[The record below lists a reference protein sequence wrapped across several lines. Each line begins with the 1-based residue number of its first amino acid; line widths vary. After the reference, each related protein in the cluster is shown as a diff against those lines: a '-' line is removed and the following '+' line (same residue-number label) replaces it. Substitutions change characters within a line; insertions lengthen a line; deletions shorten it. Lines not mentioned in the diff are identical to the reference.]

1 LYGVFDSKN
10 KYNII
15 FYFKQDITKNLV
27 QLVMDDTLKVL
38 IDYQPNSD
46 VNTGNWKLIHKS
58 KFIEAPQV
66 PVGFNLVC
74 EGVKLKPSNE
84 I

>member
-1 LYGVFDSKN
+1 
-10 KYNII
+10 
-15 FYFKQDITKNLV
+15 
-27 QLVMDDTLKVL
+27 MDDTLKVL
-38 IDYQPNSD
+38 YDHHPNSD
-46 VNTGNWKLIHKS
+46 VDTGLWTIIHKT

-74 EGVKLKPSNE
+74 EGVKIKPSNQ